1 MFTQSTLS
9 FNVFRVLRAAAS
21 NTSGSLQDGINL
33 HFTGKATVLFST
45 LETLF
50 FRTELKDLNPNA
62 IKDCAD

>member
-21 NTSGSLQDGINL
+21 NSSGSLQDGTNL
-33 HFTGKATVLFST
+33 HFTGKAKVLIST

-50 FRTELKDLNPNA
+50 IRTELKDFKANA